1 MATSKPYSFPAIAI
15 RYIRYLI
22 SAGNSKGHGI
32 HSPFVF
38 SFIRDVLND
47 TSKHKCY
54 ETIEIIRS
62 RLMKD
67 QDHLVVEDLGAGAG
81 RGGGRERSI
90 ASIAKNA
97 AKPPRLAKL
106 LFRVVNHFQPSVM
119 IELGTSLGITTAYLG
134 SGNIKGKLYTLEGA
148 PAIAAVA
155 KQTLDEAGVYNVEQ
169 ISGNFDDTLAPLLNR
184 IGKVDFAYIDGNHR
198 YEPTMRYF
206 RQLLASSHQNSIIVL
221 DDIHWSNEM
230 EKAWDDIRNHA
241 GVTCTIDLFFLGFV
255 FFRPEFKS
263 KQDFIIRF

>member
-1 MATSKPYSFPAIAI
+1 MAV

-22 SAGNSKGHGI
+22 RAGNGKGHGI

-47 TSKHKCY
+47 NRKYNCY
-54 ETIEIIRS
+54 GRIELIRS
-62 RLMKD
+62 RLLND
-67 QDHLVVEDLGAGAG
+67 QRQLVVEDLGAGAG

-90 ASIAKNA
+90 VSIAKNA

-106 LFRVVNHFQPSVM
+106 LFRVVNYFQPSLM
-119 IELGTSLGITTAYLG
+119 IELGTSLGITTAYLA
-134 SGNIKGKLYTLEGA
+134 SGNINGKLYTLEGA
-148 PAIAAVA
+148 PAIAAAA
-155 KQTLDEAGVYNVEQ
+155 KQNLDEAGVSNVEQ

-184 IGKVDFAYIDGNHR
+184 IGTVDFAYIDGNHR

-206 RQLLASSHQNSIIVL
+206 RQLLASSNYNSIIVL
-221 DDIHWSNEM
+221 DDIHWSKEM
-230 EKAWDDIRNHA
+230 ETAWNDIRNHA
-241 GVTCTIDLFFLGFV
+241 GVSCTIDLFFLGFV

-263 KQDFIIRF
+263 KQHFIIRF